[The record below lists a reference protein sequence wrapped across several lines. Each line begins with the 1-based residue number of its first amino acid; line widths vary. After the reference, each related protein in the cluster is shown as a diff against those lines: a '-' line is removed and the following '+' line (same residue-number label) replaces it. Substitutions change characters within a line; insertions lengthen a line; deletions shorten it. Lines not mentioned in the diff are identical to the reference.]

1 MNLVTGA
8 TGIVGMPI
16 VVKLLQQGQ
25 TVRALHRP
33 SSQRQRVM
41 DAVQK
46 ACPEGLERLTW
57 CEGDVTDQASLED
70 ALDGVDTVYHCAAL
84 VSFHPADAAA
94 MTRINAEGTATW

>member
-33 SSQRQRVM
+33 SSHRQRVL
-41 DAVQK
+41 DAVQRRV
-46 ACPEGLERLTW
+46 PTGST
-57 CEGDVTDQASLED
+57 G
-70 ALDGVDTVYHCAAL
+70 
-84 VSFHPADAAA
+84 
-94 MTRINAEGTATW
+94 